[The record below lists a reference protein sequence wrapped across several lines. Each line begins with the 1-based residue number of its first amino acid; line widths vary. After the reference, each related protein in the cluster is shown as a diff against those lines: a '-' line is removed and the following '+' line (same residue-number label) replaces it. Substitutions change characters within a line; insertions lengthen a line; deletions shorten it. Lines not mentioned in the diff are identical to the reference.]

1 MTAPAA
7 APLPHAPSYYA
18 ATAHAAPERPP
29 LDGDA
34 SCEVCVIGGGF
45 TGLSTALHLA
55 KKGRRVIVIE
65 ANRVGWGASGRN
77 GGQLHSGQRR
87 DQETLES
94 WFGEPRARALFDLA
108 EEAKRTVKN
117 LIATHAID
125 CDWRDGLIH
134 AVHKKSWLQAANAEV
149 EHLIARYGWD
159 GATFLDADALA
170 RAIGT
175 DVYFGGWRDGT
186 AGHLHP
192 LNFALG
198 LARAAEEAGVRICEG
213 TRATAISSDGGG
225 HREVTTATGVISAPD
240 VVIAAN
246 GYLDGL
252 DAETDARVMPIR
264 NYVAATEP
272 LGHRASRLIPFREA
286 VADSRFVVH
295 YWRISADGRMIFGG
309 GETYGTAEPADVAAF
324 VRGHMLKIYPDLA
337 DVKIE
342 HAWGGTLA
350 VTMNRMPFFR
360 RLRPGVYTAAGYSGH
375 GVAIATFAGKLL
387 AEAIDGDTSRFD
399 VMASIP
405 AQKFPGGR
413 LLRRP
418 TLVLAMSWFALRDR
432 LG

>member
-1 MTAPAA
+1 MTA
-7 APLPHAPSYYA
+7 LPHTASWYA
-18 ATAHAAPERPP
+18 ASAHPAPERPP

-34 SCEVCVIGGGF
+34 GCDVCVIGAGF

-55 KKGRRVIVIE
+55 KMGRRVIVIE

-87 DQETLES
+87 DQETLET
-94 WFGEPRARALFDLA
+94 WFGETRAHALFDLA
-108 EEAKRTVKN
+108 EEAKRTVKD

-125 CDWRDGLIH
+125 CDWREGLIH
-134 AVHKKSWLQAANAEV
+134 AVHRKAWLHEAYAEA
-149 EHLIARYGWD
+149 EHLMARYGYA
-159 GATFLDADALA
+159 GATFLDADHLA

-175 DVYFGGWRDGT
+175 DVYFGGWRDAT

-198 LARAAEEAGVRICEG
+198 LARAAEEAGVRIHEG
-213 TRATAISSDGGG
+213 TRALSVSSDGGG
-225 HREVTTATGVISAPD
+225 HREVKTTAGTIAAPD
-240 VVIAAN
+240 VVVAAN

-252 DAETDARVMPIR
+252 DAEIDAHVMPIR
-264 NYVAATEP
+264 NYVLATEP
-272 LGHRASRLIPFREA
+272 LGHRAARLIPFREA

-309 GETYGTAEPADVAAF
+309 GETYGTADPKDVKAF
-324 VRGHMLKIYPDLA
+324 VRAHMLKIYPDLA
-337 DVKIE
+337 DVRID

-350 VTMNRMPFFR
+350 VTMNRMPYFR
-360 RLRPGVYTAAGYSGH
+360 RLRPGVYTASGYSGH

-387 AEAIDGDTSRFD
+387 AEAIDGDTARFD
-399 VMASIP
+399 VMASVP
-405 AQKFPGGR
+405 ARKFPGGR
-413 LLRRP
+413 WMRKP
-418 TLVLAMSWFALRDR
+418 TLALAMTWFALRDR

>member
-1 MTAPAA
+1 MTELA
-7 APLPHAPSYYA
+7 PHASSWYA
-18 ATAHAAPERPP
+18 ATAHPAPERPP

-34 SCEVCVIGGGF
+34 TCDVCVIGAGF

-55 KKGRRVIVIE
+55 KKGRKVIVIE

-94 WFGEPRARALFDLA
+94 WFGETRAHALFALA
-108 EEAKRTVKN
+108 EEAKRTVKD
-117 LIATHAID
+117 LILTHAID

-134 AVHKKSWLQAANAEV
+134 AVHKKAWLHAACAEA
-149 EHLIARYGWD
+149 EHLIARYGYE
-159 GATFLDADALA
+159 GATFLDAAGIA

-175 DVYFGGWRDGT
+175 DVYFGGWRDAT

-198 LARAAEEAGVRICEG
+198 LADAAEEAGARICEG

-225 HREVTTATGVISAPD
+225 HRTVTTATGTISASD

-252 DAETDARVMPIR
+252 DPEIDARVMPIR
-264 NYVAATEP
+264 NFVLATEP
-272 LGHRASRLIPFREA
+272 LGARASRLIPFREA

-295 YWRISADGRMIFGG
+295 YWRISADGRMLFGG
-309 GETYGTAEPADVAAF
+309 GETYGTRDPKDVAGF
-324 VRGHMLKIYPDLA
+324 VRRHMLKIYPDLA
-337 DVKIE
+337 DVKID

-360 RLRPGVYTAAGYSGH
+360 RLRPGVYTASGYSGH

-387 AEAIDGDTSRFD
+387 AEAIEGDTSRFD

-405 AQKFPGGR
+405 ARAFPGGR
-413 LLRRP
+413 RLRQP
-418 TLVLAMSWFALRDR
+418 TLVLAMTWFALRDR

>member
-1 MTAPAA
+1 MTATAYP
-7 APLPHAPSYYA
+7 PSYYA
-18 ATAHAAPERPP
+18 ATAHDAPARPP
-29 LDGDA
+29 LDGDV
-34 SCEVCVIGGGF
+34 SCDVCVIGAGY

-55 KKGRRVIVIE
+55 KKGRRVVVIE
-65 ANRVGWGASGRN
+65 AERVGWGASGRN

-87 DQETLES
+87 DQETLEA
-94 WFGEPRARALFDLA
+94 WFGDARAHALFELA
-108 EEAKRTVKN
+108 EEAKRTVKS

-134 AVHKKSWLQAANAEV
+134 AVHKKSWLHAANAEA
-149 EHLIARYGWD
+149 EHLMARYGWE
-159 GATFLDADALA
+159 GATFLDAEALA

-175 DVYFGGWRDGT
+175 DVYHGGWRDGT

-192 LNFALG
+192 LNYALG
-198 LARAAEEAGVRICEG
+198 LARACEEAGVRICEG
-213 TRATAISSDGGG
+213 TRATAIESDGGG
-225 HREVTTATGVISAPD
+225 HRRVVTPTGAIASPD

-252 DAETDARVMPIR
+252 ERDVDAHVMPIR
-264 NYVAATEP
+264 NYVLATEP

-309 GETYGTAEPADVAAF
+309 GETYGRSDPADLKGF
-324 VRGHMLKIYPDLA
+324 VRAHMLKVYPDLA
-337 DVKIE
+337 DVAIDY
-342 HAWGGTLA
+342 AWGGTLA
-350 VTMNRMPFFR
+350 VTMNRMPYFR
-360 RLRPGVYTAAGYSGH
+360 RLRPGVYTASGYSGH

-387 AEAIDGDTSRFD
+387 AEAIEGDTSRFD
-399 VMASIP
+399 LMASIP
-405 AQKFPGGR
+405 AKTFPGGR
-413 LLRRP
+413 WLRHP